1 MSDQNHEPILAPDGT
16 ADTPPGLR
24 LRQARQDA
32 GLSTAEVAARLR
44 LRVALVEAIE
54 REDLAA
60 LGAPVFARG
69 YVDGYARLLGLPA
82 TLVDEL
88 LPRAQPAYVPSA
100 LQDNARL
107 PRSRVLMDR
116 FARRFV
122 YVALT
127 ASIVIPVVLLATRE
141 PLPDPAT
148 LLTPLEVPTDAAARA
163 PAGMPT
169 DTSAQ
174 DETTHPP
181 AAGEQAV
188 MASFTPF
195 YAAGRSAPTPPPAV
209 SAAAADQAVQGLV
222 LDLSGDS
229 WIEVVG
235 TDGSRLVHDL
245 LHAGA
250 RQAFDPS
257 RVAQVLIG
265 NAAGVKVSLDGEE
278 VDIAPFQ
285 RANVARF
292 AVSSDGLVVPP
303 GG

>member
-1 MSDQNHEPILAPDGT
+1 MSEQNHEPMPASAEM

-24 LRQARQDA
+24 LRRAREDA
-32 GLSTAEVAARLR
+32 GLTTAEVAARLR
-44 LRVALVEAIE
+44 LRVALIVAIE

-69 YVDGYARLLGLPA
+69 YVDSYARLLGLPV

-88 LPRAQPAYVPSA
+88 LPRAQAAYVPSP
-100 LQDNARL
+100 QENSARL
-107 PRSRVLMDR
+107 PRSRELVDR
-116 FARRFV
+116 FARRLV

-148 LLTPLEVPTDAAARA
+148 LLAPLDVPTDVVAGARA
-163 PAGMPT
+163 GV
-169 DTSAQ
+169 SADAPVR
-174 DETTHPP
+174 DEAIGPP
-181 AAGEQAV
+181 APTEQAV

-195 YAAGRSAPTPPPAV
+195 YGATRSAVTPPPAAP
-209 SAAAADQAVQGLV
+209 STAAAATVQGLV

-229 WIEVVG
+229 WIEVIG

-245 LHAGA
+245 LHAGV
-250 RQAFDPS
+250 RQTFDPS
-257 RVAQVLIG
+257 KVAQVLIG
-265 NAAGVKVSLDGEE
+265 NAAGVNVSLNGEQ
-278 VDIAPFQ
+278 VDIAPYQ

-292 AVSSDGLVVPP
+292 AVSSDGLVAPP

>member
-1 MSDQNHEPILAPDGT
+1 MSKQNHESIPASVEM

-24 LRQARQDA
+24 LRRAREDA
-32 GLSTAEVAARLR
+32 GLTTAEVATRLR
-44 LRVALVEAIE
+44 LRVALIVAME

-69 YVDGYARLLGLPA
+69 YVDSYARLLGLPV

-88 LPRAQPAYVPSA
+88 LPRAQAEYVPSP
-100 LQDNARL
+100 LENSARL
-107 PRSRVLMDR
+107 PRSRELMDR

-148 LLTPLEVPTDAAARA
+148 LLTPLDVPTDVVAGARA
-163 PAGMPT
+163 GV
-169 DTSAQ
+169 SADASVR
-174 DETTHPP
+174 DEAIGPP
-181 AAGEQAV
+181 APTEQAV

-195 YAAGRSAPTPPPAV
+195 YGATRTAAAPSV
-209 SAAAADQAVQGLV
+209 AAAATVQALV

-245 LHAGA
+245 LHAGV
-250 RQAFDPS
+250 QQTFDPS
-257 RVAQVLIG
+257 KVAQVLIG
-265 NAAGVKVSLDGEE
+265 NAAGVNVSLNGKE
-278 VDIAPFQ
+278 VDITPYQ

-292 AVSSDGLVVPP
+292 AVSSDGLVAPP